1 MKKDIFNLFEN
12 VIIEKKLNLINRL
25 NQYFKYKMTSIPKF
39 LKLKDYITLSG
50 TTMGLLALIC
60 AVIGTRYFISLGF
73 FFVAISL
80 GTDLLDGYVARK
92 TGTVNKFGI
101 ELDSLSDSLTF
112 GIAPSVLAFQAF
124 KTGGPFD
131 IILIIGCVCFALGA
145 ILRLARFNITTED
158 TPGYVG
164 VPTPLSALLL
174 IGFYGANYFYAFG
187 LGGIDYP
194 FPEVSLYVIPFLLIL
209 IGWFNITTHIRF
221 GEKGKKVYIIVLIIA
236 PLGPIFAII
245 GVMNPDF
252 TVSMTISII
261 FLGGFFLL
269 LIFIISGFFNKPKQ
283 VKNSN

>member
-1 MKKDIFNLFEN
+1 
-12 VIIEKKLNLINRL
+12 
-25 NQYFKYKMTSIPKF
+25 MTSIPKL
-39 LKLKDYITLSG
+39 LKLKDYITLTG
-50 TTMGLLALIC
+50 TTMGILALIC

-73 FFVAISL
+73 FLVAISL

-124 KTGGPFD
+124 KTGGLFD
-131 IILIIGCVCFALGA
+131 IILIIGCLCFALGA
-145 ILRLARFNITTED
+145 MLRLARFNITTEE

-174 IGFYGANYFYAFG
+174 IGFYGVNYFYAFA
-187 LGGIDYP
+187 LGGIEHP
-194 FPEVSLYVIPFLLIL
+194 FPEISLYVIPFLMIL
-209 IGWFNITTHIRF
+209 IGWFNITTHIKF
-221 GEKGKKVYIIVLIIA
+221 GEKGKQVYIIVLIIA

-252 TVSMTISII
+252 TVSMTISMI
-261 FLGGFFLL
+261 FLGGFLLL
-269 LIFIISGFFNKPKQ
+269 LIFLISGFFNNPKQ
-283 VKNSN
+283 MNDKN

>member
-1 MKKDIFNLFEN
+1 
-12 VIIEKKLNLINRL
+12 
-25 NQYFKYKMTSIPKF
+25 MTSIPKL
-39 LKLKDYITLSG
+39 LKLKDYITLTG
-50 TTMGLLALIC
+50 TTMGILALIC

-73 FFVAISL
+73 FLVSISL

-124 KTGGPFD
+124 KTGGLFD
-131 IILIIGCVCFALGA
+131 ILLIIGCVCFALGA

-174 IGFYGANYFYAFG
+174 IGLYGAIYFYAFG
-187 LGGIDYP
+187 LGGIDHP
-194 FPEVSLYVIPFLLIL
+194 FPELALYLVPFLMII

-221 GEKGKKVYIIVLIIA
+221 GEKGKIVYIVVLILA
-236 PLGPIFAII
+236 PLGPIFVII
-245 GVMNPDF
+245 GAMNPDF
-252 TVSMTISII
+252 TVSIIISII
-261 FLGGFFLL
+261 FFGGFLLL

-283 VKNSN
+283 NKDLKET

>member
-1 MKKDIFNLFEN
+1 
-12 VIIEKKLNLINRL
+12 
-25 NQYFKYKMTSIPKF
+25 MTSIPKL
-39 LKLKDYITLSG
+39 LKLKDYITLTG
-50 TTMGLLALIC
+50 TTMGILALIC

-73 FFVAISL
+73 FLVSISL

-124 KTGGPFD
+124 KTGGLFD
-131 IILIIGCVCFALGA
+131 ILLIIGCVCFALGA

-174 IGFYGANYFYAFG
+174 IGLYGAIYFYAFG
-187 LGGIDYP
+187 LGGIDHP
-194 FPEVSLYVIPFLLIL
+194 FPEFSLYLVPFLMII

-221 GEKGKKVYIIVLIIA
+221 GEKGKIVYIVVLILA
-236 PLGPIFAII
+236 PLGPIFVII
-245 GVMNPDF
+245 GAMNPDF
-252 TVSMTISII
+252 TVSIIISII
-261 FLGGFFLL
+261 FFGGFLLL

-283 VKNSN
+283 NKDLKET

>member
-1 MKKDIFNLFEN
+1 
-12 VIIEKKLNLINRL
+12 
-25 NQYFKYKMTSIPKF
+25 MTSIPKL

-60 AVIGTRYFISLGF
+60 AVIGNRSFLSLGF

-124 KTGGPFD
+124 KTGSFYD
-131 IILIIGCVCFALGA
+131 IILIIGCICFALGA

-174 IGFYGANYFYAFG
+174 IVFYCANYFYAFA
-187 LGGIDYP
+187 LGGIEHP
-194 FPEVSLYVIPFLLIL
+194 FPEVSLYLIPFLMIL

-221 GEKGKKVYIIVLIIA
+221 GEKDKKVYIIVLILA
-236 PLGPIFAII
+236 PLGTIFAII
-245 GVMNPDF
+245 GAMNPDF
-252 TVSMTISII
+252 TVSMIMSII
-261 FLGGFFLL
+261 SLGGFFLL
-269 LIFIISGFFNKPKQ
+269 LIFIISGFFNKFEQTKE
-283 VKNSN
+283 SN

>member
-1 MKKDIFNLFEN
+1 
-12 VIIEKKLNLINRL
+12 
-25 NQYFKYKMTSIPKF
+25 MTSIPKL
-39 LKLKDYITLSG
+39 LKLKDYITLTG
-50 TTMGLLALIC
+50 TTMGILALIC

-73 FFVAISL
+73 FLVSISL

-124 KTGGPFD
+124 KTGGLFD
-131 IILIIGCVCFALGA
+131 ILLIIGCVCFALGA

-174 IGFYGANYFYAFG
+174 IGLYGAIYFYAFG

-194 FPEVSLYVIPFLLIL
+194 FPELALYLVPFLMII

-221 GEKGKKVYIIVLIIA
+221 GEKGKIVYIVVLILA
-236 PLGPIFAII
+236 PLGPIFVII
-245 GVMNPDF
+245 GAMNPDF
-252 TVSMTISII
+252 TVSIIISII
-261 FLGGFFLL
+261 FFGGFLLL

-283 VKNSN
+283 NKDLKET